1 MALTS
6 KALNSPVGALELVQ
20 TSATSTLDKNITGGT
35 TGNLIQ
41 VDIDNSNNPTTAVYV
56 KFKDATDGDTG
67 SNPDWIFYAPGGQRT
82 SYTCMGASPFTIGL
96 IMWCVTGA
104 AGTSS
109 TSPTGTVSVRV
120 LVGAN

>member
-1 MALTS
+1 MALTAKS
-6 KALNSPVGALELVQ
+6 LNSPVGALELVQ
-20 TSATSTLDKNITGGT
+20 SSATATLDKNITGGT

-41 VDIDNSNNPTTAVYV
+41 VDIDNSNNPNTAVYV

-104 AGTSS
+104 AGASS
-109 TSPTGTVSVRV
+109 DSPTGTVSVRV

>member
-6 KALNSPVGALELVQ
+6 KALNSPVGALEIVQ
-20 TSATSTLDKNITGGT
+20 TSATSTLDKNITAGT

-41 VDIDNSNNPTTAVYV
+41 IDIDNSNNPTAASYV
-56 KFKDATDGDTG
+56 KLKDATDGDTG
-67 SNPDWIFYAPGGQRT
+67 SNPDCIFYAPPGQRT
-82 SYTCMGASPFTIGL
+82 SYTCLGATPFTIGL

-104 AGTSS
+104 AGTST

>member
-20 TSATSTLDKNITGGT
+20 TSATSTVDANITGGT

-56 KFKDATDGDTG
+56 KFKDATSGSTG
-67 SNPDWIFYAPGGQRT
+67 SNPNWIFYAPGGQRT
-82 SYTCMGASPFTIGL
+82 SYSCMGASPFTTGL
-96 IMWCVTGA
+96 TMWCVTGA
-104 AGTSS
+104 AGTRD
-109 TSPTGTVSVRV
+109 TSPSGTVSVRV
-120 LVGAN
+120 LVGSN